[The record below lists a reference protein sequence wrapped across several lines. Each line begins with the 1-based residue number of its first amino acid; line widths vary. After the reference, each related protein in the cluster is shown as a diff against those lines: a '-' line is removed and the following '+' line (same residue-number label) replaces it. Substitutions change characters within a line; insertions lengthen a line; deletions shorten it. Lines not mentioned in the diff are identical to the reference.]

1 MENLKSFNVIILCV
15 FLYCCSAVY
24 AEDCK
29 VLTVSGAYNW
39 APYLLYDKDTKKIS
53 GVSYEI
59 VKIIGERLNIPVKF
73 KVNIPWKRILLWV
86 EKGKIEMCAAIYWN
100 EERDKLYNYS
110 IPILQDEIRAFV
122 LKGNEFKFNSFKD
135 LEGKKGGIPFGA
147 SFGFEFDT
155 YAKKHLKIDS
165 GSRNKNALFT
175 KLSKGRNDYFVS
187 ALFDVSIALKKA
199 GLQDKIVALPKA
211 ITVNKVYFIMPKNSP
226 CSGLLP
232 KINSI
237 IKSLQEDGT
246 IKRILNKYIK

>member
-1 MENLKSFNVIILCV
+1 MYF
-15 FLYCCSAVY
+15 CSAVY
-24 AEDCK
+24 AEECK
-29 VLTVSGAYNW
+29 VLTVSGSYDW

-59 VKIIGERLNIPVKF
+59 INIIGERLNIPVEF
-73 KVNIPWKRILLWV
+73 KVDIPWKRILLQV
-86 EKGKIEMCAAIYWN
+86 EKGKIEMCASIYWN

-122 LKGNEFKFNSFKD
+122 LKGKEFEFNSFKD

-147 SFGFEFDT
+147 SFGPEFDN

-165 GSRNKNALFT
+165 GSKDKNAHFT
-175 KLSKGRNDYFVS
+175 KLFKGRNDYFVS

-199 GLQDKIVALPKA
+199 GFQDKIVALPKA
-211 ITVNKVYFIMPKNSP
+211 IIVNKVYFIMPKKSP

-232 KINSI
+232 EINSI
-237 IKSLQEDGT
+237 IKDLKEDGT
-246 IKRILNKYIK
+246 IERILNKYIK